1 MAKVTMT
8 LEEIMNVSE
17 EELRAEE
24 TAVKRIPCDFDPD
37 CPPLTE
43 EMIKSRKFHRTNEKI
58 S

>member
-1 MAKVTMT
+1 MT